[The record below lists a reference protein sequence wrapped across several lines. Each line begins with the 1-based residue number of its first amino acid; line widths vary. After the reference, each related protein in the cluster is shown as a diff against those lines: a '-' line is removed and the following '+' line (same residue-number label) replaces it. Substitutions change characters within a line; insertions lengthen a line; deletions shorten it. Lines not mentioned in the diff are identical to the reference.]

1 MHVAD
6 ARRRPL
12 MAWTGGEGTA
22 AERRET
28 VVAGGQIH
36 VMERGRRL
44 VSSFD
49 GFVPRKYPTCS
60 GA

>member
-22 AERRET
+22 AERRRQT
-28 VVAGGQIH
+28 VVAAGPSHPRAGTRET
-36 VMERGRRL
+36 VGVELRRFCAPKISY
-44 VSSFD
+44 V
-49 GFVPRKYPTCS
+49 
-60 GA
+60 

>member
-1 MHVAD
+1 MVGGEDGDVAD

-28 VVAGGQIH
+28 VVVGGQIH

-44 VSSFD
+44 VTS
-49 GFVPRKYPTCS
+49 
-60 GA
+60 